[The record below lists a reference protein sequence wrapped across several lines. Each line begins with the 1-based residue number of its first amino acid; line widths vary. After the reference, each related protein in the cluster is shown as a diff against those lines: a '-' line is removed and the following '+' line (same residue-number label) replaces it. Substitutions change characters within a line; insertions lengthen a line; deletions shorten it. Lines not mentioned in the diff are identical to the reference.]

1 MLSKI
6 LFKNQSKSQLIIAI
20 IGAFLG
26 FSFLLTSLH
35 YLIRVNEFGEGDDT
49 MKNNTIIIQRKV
61 SNYTTLGMSKT
72 GFDDRDIAN
81 YKNEAFIDNVYP
93 ILSNSFDVSLT
104 LKEEKLF
111 GPNKLRTDVFVQS
124 VETQFL
130 DIDTLQWKWNEEDEF
145 VPVIIPREWL
155 LMANNFVAGQG
166 IPQISDEIAS
176 ELPITL
182 TISNTNGK
190 ENRKAKIVGFTNII
204 GSILVPKSF
213 VAYGNNK
220 YPQENKG
227 EISNLIIAVKDGEF
241 GKFEAFMEK
250 KHIEPK
256 ASSLAI
262 GKLKSVASTLFSII
276 LSVSIL
282 TIFLSLLVLIQY
294 GQLILSK
301 NQYEITTLL
310 RIGYPP
316 KTINKT
322 FSIYFVKVF
331 AVIVLSSVTLFL
343 MGKYFIDTALKSGG
357 IFIETALTWQSFL
370 LVLAVFLLY
379 LTFNKLSA
387 KKIIYKS
394 K

>member
-6 LFKNQSKSQLIIAI
+6 LFKNQSKTQLIIAI

-35 YLIRVNEFGEGDDT
+35 YLIRVNEFGEGDET

-61 SNYTTLGMSKT
+61 TNYTTLGMSKT
-72 GFDDRDIAN
+72 GFDTNDINA
-81 YKNEAFIDNVYP
+81 YKNEVFIENVYP
-93 ILSNSFDVSLT
+93 ILSNSFDISIT

-124 VETQFL
+124 INPQFL
-130 DIDTLQWKWNEEDEF
+130 DVNTSSWKWSKEEEF

-166 IPQISDEIAS
+166 IPQISDEVAAQ
-176 ELPITL
+176 LPL
-182 TISNTNGK
+182 KFTISNRDGK
-190 ENRKAKIVGFTNII
+190 EDRKAKVVGFTNII
-204 GSILVPKSF
+204 GSILVPESF
-213 VAYGNNK
+213 IEYGNQK

-227 EISNLIIAVKDGEF
+227 EISNLVIAVEDGEF
-241 GKFEAFMEK
+241 GEFENFMEN

-276 LSVSIL
+276 LGVSLL

-310 RIGYPP
+310 RVGYAP
-316 KTINKT
+316 KEILKT

-331 AVIVLSSVTLFL
+331 AIIVVNSIALFL
-343 MGKYFIDTALKSGG
+343 LGKYFIDGALSSGG
-357 IFIETALTWQSFL
+357 IFIETSLTWQSFL
-370 LVLAVFLLY
+370 IVLLVFGLY
-379 LTFNKLSA
+379 LFLNYVSS

-394 K
+394 R

>member
-6 LFKNQSKSQLIIAI
+6 LFKNQSKTQLIIAI

-35 YLIRVNEFGEGDDT
+35 YLIRVNEFGEGDET

-61 SNYTTLGMSKT
+61 TNYTTLGMSKT
-72 GFDDRDIAN
+72 GFDTNDINA
-81 YKNEAFIDNVYP
+81 YKNEVFIENVYP
-93 ILSNSFDVSLT
+93 ILSNSFDISIT

-124 VETQFL
+124 INPQFL
-130 DIDTLQWKWNEEDEF
+130 DVNTSSWKWSKEEEF

-166 IPQISDEIAS
+166 IPQISDEIAAQ
-176 ELPITL
+176 LPL
-182 TISNTNGK
+182 KFTISNREGK
-190 ENRKAKIVGFTNII
+190 EDRKAKVVGFTNII
-204 GSILVPKSF
+204 GSILVPESF
-213 VAYGNNK
+213 IEYGNQK

-227 EISNLIIAVKDGEF
+227 EISNLVIAVEDGEF
-241 GKFEAFMEK
+241 GEFENFMEN

-276 LSVSIL
+276 LGVSLL

-310 RIGYPP
+310 RVGYAP
-316 KTINKT
+316 KEILKT

-331 AVIVLSSVTLFL
+331 AIIVVNSIALFL
-343 MGKYFIDTALKSGG
+343 LGKYFIDGALSSGG
-357 IFIETALTWQSFL
+357 IFIETSLTWQSFL
-370 LVLAVFLLY
+370 IVLLVFGLY
-379 LTFNKLSA
+379 LFLNYVSS

-394 K
+394 R

>member
-6 LFKNQSKSQLIIAI
+6 LFKNQSKTQLIIAI

-61 SNYTTLGMSKT
+61 TNYTTLGMTKT
-72 GFDDRDIAN
+72 GFDEKDISA
-81 YKNEAFIDNVYP
+81 YENELFIENVYP
-93 ILSNSFDVSLT
+93 ILSNAFDISIT
-104 LKEEKLF
+104 IKEEKLF
-111 GPNKLRTDVFVQS
+111 GPNKFRTDIFVQS
-124 VETQFL
+124 IDAKFL
-130 DIDTLQWKWNEEDEF
+130 DTDTLLWKWKETDEF

-166 IPQISDEIAS
+166 IPQISDELAS
-176 ELPITL
+176 QLPLTF
-182 TISNTNGK
+182 TISNKAGK
-190 ENRKAKIVGFTNII
+190 ENRKAKVVGFTNMI
-204 GSILVPKSF
+204 GSILVPQSF
-213 VAYGNNK
+213 ITYGNNF
-220 YPQENKG
+220 YPQDNKG
-227 EISNLIIAVKDGEF
+227 ETSNLIIAVKDGEF
-241 GKFEAFMEK
+241 GEFEKFMQK

-276 LSVSIL
+276 LSVSLL

-310 RIGYPP
+310 RIGYTP
-316 KTINKT
+316 KAINKT
-322 FSIYFVKVF
+322 FSLYFIKVF
-331 AVIVLSSVTLFL
+331 AVIVISSATLFL
-343 MGKYFIDTALKSGG
+343 LGKYFIDSALRSGG
-357 IFIETALTWQSFL
+357 IFIETNLTWQSFFVVL
-370 LVLAVFLLY
+370 LVFGLY
-379 LTFNKLSA
+379 LLFNNLSA
-387 KKIIYKS
+387 KRIIYAS
-394 K
+394 R

>member
-6 LFKNQSKSQLIIAI
+6 LFKNQSKAQLIIAI

-35 YLIRVNEFGEGDDT
+35 YLIRVNEFGEGDET

-61 SNYTTLGMSKT
+61 SNYTTLGMTKT
-72 GFDDRDIAN
+72 GFDDQDILA
-81 YKNEAFIDNVYP
+81 YQQEGFIEHVFP
-93 ILSNSFDVSLT
+93 ILSNSFDISIT

-111 GPNKLRTDVFVQS
+111 GPNKFRTDVFVQS
-124 VETQFL
+124 IDAQFL
-130 DIDTLQWKWNEEDEF
+130 DTDTSQWKWNKEDEF

-166 IPQISDEIAS
+166 IPQISDELAS
-176 ELPITL
+176 KLPLTF
-182 TISNTNGK
+182 TISNKEGK
-190 ENRKAKIVGFTNII
+190 ENRKAKVVGFTNII

-213 VAYGNNK
+213 IDYGNK
-220 YPQENKG
+220 VYPQEDKG
-227 EISNLIIAVKDGEF
+227 ETSNLIIAVKDGEF
-241 GKFEAFMEK
+241 GEFENFMEK

-310 RIGYPP
+310 RVGYAP
-316 KTINKT
+316 KTIIKT
-322 FSIYFVKVF
+322 FLVYFVKVF
-331 AVIVLSSVTLFL
+331 AIIVLSSATLFL
-343 MGKYFIDTALKSGG
+343 FGKYFIDNALKSGG
-357 IFIETALTWQSFL
+357 IFIETTLTWQSFFV
-370 LVLAVFLLY
+370 VLIVFSLY
-379 LTFNKLSA
+379 LLFNNLSS
-387 KKIIYKS
+387 KRIIYAS
-394 K
+394 R